1 MIFCYKNATSIISI
15 IGHDWNGFRTFL
27 TYYTH
32 IPGTQITSNVAKA
45 LDMLLLPLNS
55 WPRNL
60 AQYIIITMIIC
71 FNTFKIF
78 NIIFFLRLH
87 LHQIKEQRSK
97 IMIIFNL
104 LTPWQRKM
112 KLLIFRNLRHNWHYS
127 YSLLMD
133 PSCQWIVSNHLLQYQ
148 LK

>member
-1 MIFCYKNATSIISI
+1 MKELALIEFSPYTSFECVNALHANAWLISTMIFCYKNATSIISI

-78 NIIFFLRLH
+78 NIIFFIGCTCIKLRNR
-87 LHQIKEQRSK
+87 EA
-97 IMIIFNL
+97 
-104 LTPWQRKM
+104 
-112 KLLIFRNLRHNWHYS
+112 KL
-127 YSLLMD
+127 
-133 PSCQWIVSNHLLQYQ
+133 
-148 LK
+148 